1 LIRDEVSSIL
11 KDSIDEDVRMMA
23 QRSKY
28 ELPDVPS
35 GEAPARSNSRGVEEL
50 GREVIAAEIRGLQEL
65 RLSIG
70 PEFKSAVELLL
81 HCTGKIIVC
90 GMGKSG
96 IVARKIAAT
105 LSSTGTPAVYLHPAE
120 AAHGDMGMIAKED
133 VFLAVSKSG
142 KNDEMTKL
150 FPYLKTMKVKM
161 IAITATLGSPLAGES
176 DVVMLTTA
184 EKEACPMD
192 IVPTTSTT
200 AAMVLGD
207 ALAVAALQSRNFSK
221 EDFARLHPSG
231 VLGKRLNLTV
241 GELMHRDDAVPLI
254 GMDTRLREALFEIA
268 NKRLGCT
275 GVSDGNGRLAG
286 IITDGDLKRI
296 LIRNPGALEAKV
308 SNLMTV
314 PPRTTRAEVL
324 AVDALEQMEM
334 DPRGPVTQLFVTD
347 EDGHPLG
354 VIHIHDIIREGL
366 R

>member
-1 LIRDEVSSIL
+1 MRMTNKQKYAVNDAPVGRGGAERAKTRDI
-11 KDSIDEDVRMMA
+11 EDM
-23 QRSKY
+23 
-28 ELPDVPS
+28 
-35 GEAPARSNSRGVEEL
+35 
-50 GREVIAAEIRGLQEL
+50 GREVVAAEIRGLQEL

-70 PEFKSAVELLL
+70 SEFRKAVALLL
-81 HCTGKIIVC
+81 ECCGKIIVC

-105 LSSTGTPAVYLHPAE
+105 LSSTGTPAVYLHPGE
-120 AAHGDMGMIAKED
+120 AAHGDMGMITKED

-142 KNDEMTKL
+142 KNDEITKL
-150 FPYLKTMKVKM
+150 MPYLKAMKVKM
-161 IAITATLGSPLAGES
+161 IAITATSESPLAAES
-176 DVVMLTTA
+176 EVVLLTMA
-184 EKEACPMD
+184 EREACPMD

-231 VLGKRLNLTV
+231 VLGKRLSLTV
-241 GELMHRDDAVPLI
+241 GELMHKGETVPLI
-254 GMDTRLREALFEIA
+254 GMDTPLREALFEIA

-275 GVSDGNGRLAG
+275 GITDREGRLAG

-296 LIRNPGALEAKV
+296 LIKNPSALEMKV
-308 SNLMTV
+308 STLMTAN
-314 PPRTTRAEVL
+314 PRTTRAADL
-324 AVDALEQMEM
+324 AVDALAQMEM

-347 EDGHPLG
+347 EGARPVG
-354 VIHIHDIIREGL
+354 IVHIHDIIREGL

>member
-1 LIRDEVSSIL
+1 MADKRKYDVNGSTAEPSCGERPKVRD
-11 KDSIDEDVRMMA
+11 
-23 QRSKY
+23 
-28 ELPDVPS
+28 
-35 GEAPARSNSRGVEEL
+35 VEEM
-50 GREVIAAEIRGLQEL
+50 GRDTIAAEIRGLQEL

-70 PEFKSAVELLL
+70 PAFRKAVALLL
-81 HCTGKIIVC
+81 ECRGKVIVC

-105 LSSTGTPAVYLHPAE
+105 LSSTGTPAVYLHPGE
-120 AAHGDMGMIAKED
+120 AAHGDMGMITKD
-133 VFLAVSKSG
+133 DIFLAVSKSG
-142 KNDEMTKL
+142 KNDEIAKL
-150 FPYLKTMKVKM
+150 LPYLKAMKVKM
-161 IAITATLGSPLAGES
+161 IAITATDASPLADES
-176 DVVMLTTA
+176 EIVLLTMA

-207 ALAVAALQSRNFSK
+207 ALAIAALQSRNFSK

-241 GELMHRDDAVPLI
+241 GELMHKGDAMPRV
-254 GMDTRLREALFEIA
+254 GMDRTLREALFEIA

-275 GVSDGNGRLAG
+275 GILDRDGRLAG

-296 LIRNPGALEAKV
+296 LIRNPAALDAKV
-308 SNLMTV
+308 SSLMTAE
-314 PPRTTRAEVL
+314 PRAIRAGAL
-324 AVDALEQMEM
+324 AVDALTQMEM
-334 DPRGPVTQLFVTD
+334 DPRGPVTQLFVLD
-347 EDGHPLG
+347 EEGRPVG